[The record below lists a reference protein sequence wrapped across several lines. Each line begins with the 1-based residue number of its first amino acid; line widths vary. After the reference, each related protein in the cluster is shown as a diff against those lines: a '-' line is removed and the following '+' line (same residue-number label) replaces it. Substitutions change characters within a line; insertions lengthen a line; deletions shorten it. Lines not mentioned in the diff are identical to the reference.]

1 MLSCFKMLPN
11 YAQFVSGICRISGGL
26 FWDLRFLGRTDVPPQ
41 FLHAPPFLLRISLH
55 CAYTAPSHAWLWTLM
70 SRDVVSKF
78 QGMKEFMNW
87 KVIDTEILPD
97 NPMSLSRNKLSCLNV
112 FDNKY
117 QYWINNPTASKE
129 NDHWWSLVLSSL
141 MFPKILRALPIR
153 SPCSR
158 LQIVVHQCVIQ
169 VVTNDLSIVQASYCR
184 IQCWHGNRW
193 RPQCLCSW
201 RREDI
206 MIYYDRYIDR
216 F

>member
-1 MLSCFKMLPN
+1 MLLYATICYYMLLYAIMLQN
-11 YAQFVSGICRISGGL
+11 VAQFVSGICRISGGL
-26 FWDLRFLGRTDVPPQ
+26 EDTWGFFRTYWRTAAVSPRPTFFCWGSLCTVRTPLPPMPGSERSC
-41 FLHAPPFLLRISLH
+41 HV
-55 CAYTAPSHAWLWTLM
+55 M
-70 SRDVVSKF
+70 SYVSKF

-87 KVIDTEILPD
+87 KVIDTEIVPD
-97 NPMSLSRNKLSCLNV
+97 NPMSLSRNKLSCLNA

-129 NDHWWSLVLSSL
+129 NDSLVLSSL
-141 MFPKILRALPIR
+141 MFPKILRALPIG

-169 VVTNDLSIVQASYCR
+169 VVTNDLSIVRASYCR
-184 IQCWHGNRW
+184 IQWW

-206 MIYYDRYIDR
+206 MTGFNR
-216 F
+216 